1 MRNPLRNQ
9 AVLAVLL
16 MVAAGAGVAQ
26 SPGQATY
33 KAKCQMCHGAAGQA
47 DTPAGKATKT
57 LPVSDPEVKKHSAE
71 EMFDYVKGGKD
82 KMQPFK
88 DKLTD
93 AEIKDVVAYFR
104 TLK

>member
-1 MRNPLRNQ
+1 MHTVRIHAIFAAILLIGVSAGFAQ
-9 AVLAVLL
+9 APGE
-16 MVAAGAGVAQ
+16 AA
-26 SPGQATY
+26 Y
-33 KAKCQMCHGAAGQA
+33 KAKCAMCHGATGQA

-71 EMFDYVKGGKD
+71 EMTGFVANGKD

-88 DKLTD
+88 GKLSD
-93 AEIKDVVAYFR
+93 AEINDVVAYFR

>member
-1 MRNPLRNQ
+1 MRNAVRNQ
-9 AVLAVLL
+9 IVLAAILL
-16 MVAAGAGVAQ
+16 AAAGASFAQ
-26 SPGQATY
+26 SASQATY
-33 KAKCQMCHGAAGQA
+33 KAKCQMCHGASGQA

-57 LPVSDPEVKKHSAE
+57 LPVSDPEVQKHSAE
-71 EMFDYVKGGKD
+71 EMFAFVKGGKD

>member
-1 MRNPLRNQ
+1 MYAVRNH
-9 AVLAVLL
+9 AMIVAILL
-16 MVAAGAGVAQ
+16 VCASAGYAQ
-26 SPGQATY
+26 SAGEATY
-33 KAKCQMCHGAAGQA
+33 KAKCAMCHGATGQA

-71 EMFDYVKGGKD
+71 EMIGFVKNGKD
-82 KMQPFK
+82 KMQAFK

-93 AEIKDVVAYFR
+93 AQISDVVAYFR